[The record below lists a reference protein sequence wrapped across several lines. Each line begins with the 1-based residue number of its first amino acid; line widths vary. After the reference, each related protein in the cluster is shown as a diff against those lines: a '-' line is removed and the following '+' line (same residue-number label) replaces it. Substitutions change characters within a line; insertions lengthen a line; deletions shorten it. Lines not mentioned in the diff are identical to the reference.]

1 MRSLTDEYG
10 ADHSRSAV
18 TSHRAHLLIRP
29 FPHPRAAYCSPNLA
43 RTLEE
48 LQVEDGEELVVTDPV
63 FTAGAALQLEVR
75 FS

>member
-1 MRSLTDEYG
+1 
-10 ADHSRSAV
+10 
-18 TSHRAHLLIRP
+18 
-29 FPHPRAAYCSPNLA
+29 LA